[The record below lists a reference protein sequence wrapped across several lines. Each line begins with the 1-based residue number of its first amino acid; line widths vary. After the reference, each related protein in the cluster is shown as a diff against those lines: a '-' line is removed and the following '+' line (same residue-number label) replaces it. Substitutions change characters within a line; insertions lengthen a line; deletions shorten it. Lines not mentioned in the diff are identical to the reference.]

1 MEKSNSK
8 NIGILGGS
16 FDPPHRGHLYVSK
29 KSVKLLKLK
38 KVIWA
43 ITKKNPLKKK
53 PFYSF
58 QLRRKLCKKIIKGQK
73 KIQLKHYEDKIKSQ
87 TSIALIKFLKKRFK
101 HKIYFIIGSDN
112 LINFHKWKNY
122 KELLKLCILVV
133 FSRKGFDT
141 KAKKSVILR
150 NLKGKNIKFFKNLKI
165 NISSTELRS
174 KVINGSKKN

>member
-1 MEKSNSK
+1 MAKNNFK

-16 FDPPHRGHLYVSK
+16 FDPPHKGHLYVSK
-29 KSVKLLKLK
+29 KSIELLKLK

-43 ITKKNPLKKK
+43 ITKKNPLKKS
-53 PFYSF
+53 PLFSF
-58 QLRRKLCKKIIKGQK
+58 SLRRKLCYKIIKGQK
-73 KIQLKHYEDKIKSQ
+73 KIQLKHYEDKIKSK

-141 KAKKSVILR
+141 KAKKSVIMKH
-150 NLKGKNIKFFKNLKI
+150 LKKENIKFLKNFRI
-165 NISSTELRS
+165 DASSTQLR
-174 KVINGSKKN
+174 KKIKNGS